1 MKIDRKLLPSWY
13 VEKKFLPG
21 KYWEK
26 RLRILSFFLRCFQR
40 MLFFLPVKKNRV
52 MVYIHQ
58 RRGIS
63 CNPKYVVRKLKEKY
77 GNKLEIIW
85 VTSYPE
91 TCKELRDMG
100 ILVAATNSK
109 LHVSLYMRTRVFVTN
124 DSVPTWAVH
133 RPGQIWMNTWHGGMN
148 YKRIG
153 YEHVEPMS
161 RDGFCLYKLENR
173 SPDVY
178 LAGSEYFRRD
188 TARSFSFSE
197 DIFQRT
203 GMPRND
209 LFFEKRDDI
218 REKVV
223 RRYDLAVDQRI
234 VLYAPT
240 FRRNMENSTY
250 GLDFG
255 ELIRTLSARFGGD
268 WLVFFHNHNF
278 VRSGQ
283 KLPEGVID
291 VSDYDDMQELLYV
304 VDVLISDYSSCM
316 WDYCLT
322 GRPCFVYASDV
333 EEYITKDRTLGFP
346 MEQWPYPIAG
356 SNQDLMRC
364 IRRFDEREYESRVAK
379 HLEDMGSYDRGDASE
394 RAAELIGSY
403 CIEDV

>member
-1 MKIDRKLLPSWY
+1 
-13 VEKKFLPG
+13 
-21 KYWEK
+21 
-26 RLRILSFFLRCFQR
+26 
-40 MLFFLPVKKNRV
+40 
-52 MVYIHQ
+52 
-58 RRGIS
+58 
-63 CNPKYVVRKLKEKY
+63 
-77 GNKLEIIW
+77 
-85 VTSYPE
+85 
-91 TCKELRDMG
+91 MG

-291 VSDYDDMQELLYV
+291 E
-304 VDVLISDYSSCM
+304 IGRASC
-316 WDYCLT
+316 
-322 GRPCFVYASDV
+322 
-333 EEYITKDRTLGFP
+333 
-346 MEQWPYPIAG
+346 
-356 SNQDLMRC
+356 
-364 IRRFDEREYESRVAK
+364 REGV
-379 HLEDMGSYDRGDASE
+379 
-394 RAAELIGSY
+394 
-403 CIEDV
+403 